1 MLNDITMC
9 RGENCKIKY
18 NCLRYT
24 VSPDKHQS
32 WFVRSPIRN
41 GKCEYFLNKE
51 NAHIAQ
57 SIELKMHNKKG
68 E

>member
-1 MLNDITMC
+1 MKNI
-9 RGENCKIKY
+9 
-18 NCLRYT
+18 
-24 VSPDKHQS
+24 
-32 WFVRSPIRN
+32 IRN